1 MAKKTRKEKI
11 IAQYRRKLQL
21 LETRPD
27 YKISTTVPVVDKP
40 VEIKQ
45 VVFQPADLSED
56 DKTIKKYFISDFKKS
71 LIIIV
76 TVIALEIGIYFATM
90 LLKFQI

>member
-21 LETRPD
+21 LETRSENI
-27 YKISTTVPVVDKP
+27 ISPPVVAN
-40 VEIKQ
+40 KQ
-45 VVFQPADLSED
+45 HIEAKQIMSSSVSLSDED
-56 DKTIKKYFISDFKKS
+56 QVTKKYFISDFKKS

-76 TVIALEIGIYFATM
+76 LVIALEIGLYFVTILM
-90 LLKFQI
+90 SKS

>member
-21 LETRPD
+21 LETRSD
-27 YKISTTVPVVDKP
+27 NKISPPVVDEP
-40 VEIKQ
+40 VKTKHVIS
-45 VVFQPADLSED
+45 QPINLSED
-56 DKTIKKYFISDFKKS
+56 DQATKKYFISDFKKS

-76 TVIALEIGIYFATM
+76 TVIALEISLYFVT
-90 LLKFQI
+90 LLVNKF

>member
-21 LETRPD
+21 LETRSD
-27 YKISTTVPVVDKP
+27 NRISPPVIDEP
-40 VEIKQ
+40 VETKQ
-45 VVFQPADLSED
+45 VISKTFDLSED
-56 DKTIKKYFISDFKKS
+56 DQMTKKYFISDFKKS

-76 TVIALEIGIYFATM
+76 TVIALEIGLYFATM
-90 LLKFQI
+90 LVKF